1 MQHQNIN
8 LNECKTIIPTVTLV
22 AVDAMLSLKNE
33 DSKLTVATQVY
44 IPDSSLPKDLTVVV
58 LV

>member
-8 LNECKTIIPTVTLV
+8 LNECKTIIPIVTLIP
-22 AVDAMLSLKNE
+22 VDAMLSLKNE
-33 DSKLTVATQVY
+33 DDELTVATQVY